1 MFRILPVLSHFLWN
15 LTDDLLHL
23 SIILVQDFVHW
34 KLKLLNFLMDSIL
47 ITFKLTPNQTKF
59 VSDNNSN
66 SPQMQLLKG
75 YQIFLAMGFA
85 ALVSH
90 GEAEPV

>member
-1 MFRILPVLSHFLWN
+1 
-15 LTDDLLHL
+15 
-23 SIILVQDFVHW
+23 
-34 KLKLLNFLMDSIL
+34 MDSIL

-66 SPQMQLLKG
+66 SPQLQLLKG

-85 ALVSH
+85 ALVLH

>member
-1 MFRILPVLSHFLWN
+1 
-15 LTDDLLHL
+15 
-23 SIILVQDFVHW
+23 
-34 KLKLLNFLMDSIL
+34 MDSVL

-59 VSDNNSN
+59 ISDDNSN
-66 SPQMQLLKG
+66 SPQMQLLEG

-90 GEAEPV
+90 AEAEPV

>member
-1 MFRILPVLSHFLWN
+1 
-15 LTDDLLHL
+15 
-23 SIILVQDFVHW
+23 
-34 KLKLLNFLMDSIL
+34 MDSVL

-66 SPQMQLLKG
+66 SLQMQFLKG

-85 ALVSH
+85 GLVSNV
-90 GEAEPV
+90 EAEPV